1 MNVTLQIKYYQH
13 YVIVYI
19 RIHQTRMHNFQIFP
33 DKSYQKSK
41 QNSFYIRI
49 RIFRGKKLL
58 DLPPSLDFHPTIYLL
73 EEREDR
79 IRVVPSPLH
88 RSQISVQP
96 FEIQEKSGK
105 RVSIPPSEGVLP
117 ASSSPP
123 LWYVRLNRFFQTAIP
138 MKYSRN
144 GSPQPFENTERR
156 RGGEESCKTNNFNE
170 HGTSAVQAASS
181 FADGDVIG

>member
-1 MNVTLQIKYYQH
+1 MNVTLQIKYYQL

-33 DKSYQKSK
+33 DKSYLKSK

-79 IRVVPSPLH
+79 IRIALPSTPLANFCSAV
-88 RSQISVQP
+88 RNPRKVGEENFDSS
-96 FEIQEKSGK
+96 FRGS
-105 RVSIPPSEGVLP
+105 S
-117 ASSSPP
+117 ASPSPP

>member
-1 MNVTLQIKYYQH
+1 MNVTLQIKYYQL

-58 DLPPSLDFHPTIYLL
+58 DLPPSLDFHPSHDLFARGET
-73 EEREDR
+73 R

-105 RVSIPPSEGVLP
+105 SFDSSFRGSSACLPQPPSLICAVKSVFPDRHPHEIFTKRLAATLWEYRAEEGRGGVLQ
-117 ASSSPP
+117 
-123 LWYVRLNRFFQTAIP
+123 N
-138 MKYSRN
+138 
-144 GSPQPFENTERR
+144 
-156 RGGEESCKTNNFNE
+156 
-170 HGTSAVQAASS
+170 
-181 FADGDVIG
+181 

>member
-1 MNVTLQIKYYQH
+1 
-13 YVIVYI
+13 
-19 RIHQTRMHNFQIFP
+19 MHNFQIFP

-79 IRVVPSPLH
+79 IRVASPLY

-105 RVSIPPSEGVLP
+105 RISIPPSEFCLP
-117 ASSSPP
+117 PP
-123 LWYVRLNRFFQTAIP
+123 APLFD
-138 MKYSRN
+138 MC
-144 GSPQPFENTERR
+144 G
-156 RGGEESCKTNNFNE
+156 
-170 HGTSAVQAASS
+170 
-181 FADGDVIG
+181 

>member
-1 MNVTLQIKYYQH
+1 
-13 YVIVYI
+13 
-19 RIHQTRMHNFQIFP
+19 MHNFQIFP

-79 IRVVPSPLH
+79 IRVAPSPLH

-105 RVSIPPSEGVLP
+105 SFDSSFRGSS
-117 ASSSPP
+117 ASPSPP

-170 HGTSAVQAASS
+170 QARYRRPLLSRM
-181 FADGDVIG
+181 GMW

>member
-58 DLPPSLDFHPTIYLL
+58 DLPLSLDFHPSHDLFARG
-73 EEREDR
+73 ER
-79 IRVVPSPLH
+79 
-88 RSQISVQP
+88 
-96 FEIQEKSGK
+96 
-105 RVSIPPSEGVLP
+105 
-117 ASSSPP
+117 
-123 LWYVRLNRFFQTAIP
+123 
-138 MKYSRN
+138 
-144 GSPQPFENTERR
+144 GSN
-156 RGGEESCKTNNFNE
+156 
-170 HGTSAVQAASS
+170 
-181 FADGDVIG
+181 

>member
-1 MNVTLQIKYYQH
+1 
-13 YVIVYI
+13 
-19 RIHQTRMHNFQIFP
+19 MHNFQIFP
-33 DKSYQKSK
+33 DKSYLKSK

-79 IRVVPSPLH
+79 IRVAPSPLH
-88 RSQISVQP
+88 RKFLFSRS
-96 FEIQEKSGK
+96 KSKKSRG

-117 ASSSPP
+117 PSPSPP

-170 HGTSAVQAASS
+170 QARYRRPLLSRM
-181 FADGDVIG
+181 GMW

>member
-1 MNVTLQIKYYQH
+1 MNVTLQIKYYQL

-79 IRVVPSPLH
+79 IRVAPLPSTPLANFC
-88 RSQISVQP
+88 S
-96 FEIQEKSGK
+96 
-105 RVSIPPSEGVLP
+105 
-117 ASSSPP
+117 A
-123 LWYVRLNRFFQTAIP
+123 VRNPR
-138 MKYSRN
+138 KV
-144 GSPQPFENTERR
+144 
-156 RGGEESCKTNNFNE
+156 GEEFRFLLPREFCLPPPAPLFDMC
-170 HGTSAVQAASS
+170 G
-181 FADGDVIG
+181 

>member
-1 MNVTLQIKYYQH
+1 
-13 YVIVYI
+13 
-19 RIHQTRMHNFQIFP
+19 MHNFQIFP

-79 IRVVPSPLH
+79 IRVAPSPLH

-105 RVSIPPSEGVLP
+105 SFDSSLPREFCLPPP
-117 ASSSPP
+117 AP
-123 LWYVRLNRFFQTAIP
+123 LFD
-138 MKYSRN
+138 MC
-144 GSPQPFENTERR
+144 G
-156 RGGEESCKTNNFNE
+156 
-170 HGTSAVQAASS
+170 
-181 FADGDVIG
+181 